1 MVRLPGMPR
10 IGRRRGSILQTLR
23 TGADKRVGK
32 EVSPSGS
39 AQGKTGEVKMMWRI
53 KWGLWSIAFDICKR
67 IAERFTMAMER
78 INGRMAR
85 IIKEIEVKQNGKAA

>member
-1 MVRLPGMPR
+1 
-10 IGRRRGSILQTLR
+10 
-23 TGADKRVGK
+23 
-32 EVSPSGS
+32 
-39 AQGKTGEVKMMWRI
+39 MMWRI